1 MSSGYS
7 CSSQKQCEEQR
18 QLNTS
23 VSSAWGYPHSTSPVN
38 TFENIWTQS
47 TALTQMMKKWNAHLT
62 QSVSVKAWK
71 CMDSVQIVLCMWVK
85 PASSNCYSTN
95 KCDFIPQ
102 DRTKVCVHLRS
113 TSPGVW
119 RKFGVEIFLK
129 NELNLRK
136 TPTEV
141 QVSSFIC
148 HIHDYTE
155 IV

>member
-1 MSSGYS
+1 MWRTEAVKHFCFLSLRLPTLNQS
-7 CSSQKQCEEQR
+7 CKHVWKH
-18 QLNTS
+18 LNTIYS
-23 VSSAWGYPHSTSPVN
+23 PDSNDEEMKRSPDTICVS
-38 TFENIWTQS
+38 QS
-47 TALTQMMKKWNAHLT
+47 MEMHGFCTDR
-62 QSVSVKAWK
+62 VVY
-71 CMDSVQIVLCMWVK
+71 VVK